1 MFNICNAF
9 PCFASNRQLN
19 SGKNFHNFHFVGPEL
34 SKYLDGGQ
42 TGQAGHVKFLP
53 NHLSLS
59 YWRKYVGKISNVV

>member
-42 TGQAGHVKFLP
+42 TGQAGHVKCIASYF
-53 NHLSLS
+53 SLS
-59 YWRKYVGKISNVV
+59 CYKKSGENMLGK